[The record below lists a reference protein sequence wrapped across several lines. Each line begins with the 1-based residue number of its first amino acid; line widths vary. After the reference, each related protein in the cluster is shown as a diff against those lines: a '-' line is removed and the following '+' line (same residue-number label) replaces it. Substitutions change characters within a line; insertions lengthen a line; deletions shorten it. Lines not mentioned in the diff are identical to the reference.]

1 VHRACA
7 LALRAGRAPPPPW
20 PAAAAADAP
29 SIAGSW
35 IIPLDSPSA
44 KGEKAFRFI
53 VQQHGA
59 DVAASI
65 LRVDRDT
72 GAYTGSYKDGK
83 RVPSHFDG
91 SRPGVIEVSLT
102 NDGTLQ
108 IGQNGGRRKAA
119 APPAAGVASGEQAAP
134 DASSTNSN
142 QYGAQPGG
150 SRYANGL
157 IAYRAE
163 VAKAKGLP
171 ERDDYDTHTTVRDP
185 NERFTLNF
193 PDENGKLVSNS
204 VYPKDHI
211 GRNTGV
217 AMRTKRGI
225 ETEINRKQDH
235 SWSDD
240 QLDFNLFGPNDKGG
254 RGSNDFRSMKEY
266 IEYASAQA
274 GEGGPR
280 LRIQSDKSQAVRL
293 EVEAA
298 APDGN
303 VKLIV
308 NDLWNYA
315 NLGLGNYMKEPI
327 NVRPG
332 FSGKVHLRVG

>member
-1 VHRACA
+1 
-7 LALRAGRAPPPPW
+7 
-20 PAAAAADAP
+20 
-29 SIAGSW
+29 
-35 IIPLDSPSA
+35 
-44 KGEKAFRFI
+44 
-53 VQQHGA
+53 
-59 DVAASI
+59 
-65 LRVDRDT
+65 
-72 GAYTGSYKDGK
+72 
-83 RVPSHFDG
+83 
-91 SRPGVIEVSLT
+91 
-102 NDGTLQ
+102 
-108 IGQNGGRRKAA
+108 
-119 APPAAGVASGEQAAP
+119 
-134 DASSTNSN
+134 
-142 QYGAQPGG
+142 
-150 SRYANGL
+150 
-157 IAYRAE
+157 
-163 VAKAKGLP
+163 
-171 ERDDYDTHTTVRDP
+171 
-185 NERFTLNF
+185 
-193 PDENGKLVSNS
+193 
-204 VYPKDHI
+204 
-211 GRNTGV
+211 
-217 AMRTKRGI
+217 MRTKRGI

-240 QLDFNLFGPNDKGG
+240 QWDFNLFGPNDKGG